1 MLGLFQEV
9 KKMSKLEKLINEFCP
24 EGVEYDFLHNVMD
37 YEQPTKYIVKDT
49 KYDDEFKTPVLTAG
63 QSFILGYTNEST
75 GIFEASTDNP
85 VIIFD
90 DFTTSFHWVNFN
102 FKVKSSAMKMLRL
115 KKDRHH
121 DTDFRYIYHLMKN
134 IQYAPVD
141 HTRQW
146 IEKYSKFKI
155 PIPDLPVQKE
165 IVRILDEF
173 AELTAEFTAELTA
186 ELTARKQQYEYYR
199 DSVLNSIQHSEVY
212 PIKDVC
218 DTITNFAAAGSF
230 AEVAKNVP
238 YLSKPDYAQ
247 LIRTADIKCNYTHES
262 PIYISKHSYDYLWR
276 VQLSKPC
283 IVLPSVGNCGEVY
296 YIEPKKLPYKYNA
309 LAKNALLIRSSKV
322 NLLYLKYIF
331 ESSAFQEKLKKV
343 TSNMGQSKFNKTDF
357 EKLTIP
363 IPYPEDNDKSIAEQQ
378 RIVDIL
384 DGFDKLC
391 DDISEKLSA
400 EILLRQKQYEY
411 YRNKLLTF
419 KKKEVM

>member
-1 MLGLFQEV
+1 
-9 KKMSKLEKLINEFCP
+9 MSKLEQLINEFCP
-24 EGVEYDFLHNVMD
+24 DGVEFDFLYTVMD

-49 KYDDEFKTPVLTAG
+49 KYNDDFKIPVLTAG
-63 QSFILGYTNEST
+63 QSFILGYTNETT
-75 GIFEASTDNP
+75 GIFEASKENP

-90 DFTTSFHWVNFN
+90 DFTTSFHWVDFN

-115 KKDRHH
+115 KKDKSHYA
-121 DTDFRYIYHLMKN
+121 DFRYLYHVMKN
-134 IQYAPVD
+134 IHYTPVD

-146 IEKYSKFKI
+146 IEKYSKFQI
-155 PIPDLPVQKE
+155 PLPPLPVQEE
-165 IVRILDEF
+165 IACILDN
-173 AELTAEFTAELTA
+173 FTELTA

-199 DSVLNSIQHSEVY
+199 DNVLNSIKHSRLH
-212 PIKDVC
+212 PIKEVC

-247 LIRTADIKCNYTHES
+247 LIRTVDIKCNYTHES
-262 PIYISKHSYDYLWR
+262 PIYISKHSYNYLWR
-276 VQLSKPC
+276 VQLNEPC
-283 IVLPSVGNCGEVY
+283 VVLPSVGNCGEVY
-296 YIEPKKLPYKYNA
+296 YIDPKKLPYKYNA

-331 ESSAFQEKLKKV
+331 ESSDFQKKLKKI

-363 IPYPEDNDKSIAEQQ
+363 IPYPEEKNKSLAEQQ

-384 DGFDKLC
+384 DRFDKLC
-391 DDISEKLSA
+391 NDISEGLPA
-400 EILLRQKQYEY
+400 EIEVRRKQYEY
-411 YRNKLLTF
+411 YRDKLLTF
-419 KKKEVM
+419 KKKEATINE